1 MAFHFDTGKQREAR
15 GDPRRVSATRIP
27 FSSVV
32 ARSIPENISPFPT
45 AGLRKGKTIKHR
57 NTLQVSTSMA
67 MSMTIM
73 TETLD
78 IHLKNDMLGTLYKN
92 ALNEVLDTILDDAE
106 RGEAL
111 ASREYRAD
119 WRLYSQ

>member
-1 MAFHFDTGKQREAR
+1 
-15 GDPRRVSATRIP
+15 
-27 FSSVV
+27 
-32 ARSIPENISPFPT
+32 
-45 AGLRKGKTIKHR
+45 
-57 NTLQVSTSMA
+57 MA